1 MSATATRAIIDGW
14 AWNWALH
21 FGCQAADE
29 GRRLLHTFDYWQS
42 CKSEATPVH
51 L

>member
-29 GRRLLHTFDYWQS
+29 GT
-42 CKSEATPVH
+42 TPPPH
-51 L
+51 I